1 MKSTLYDS
9 KGSKKS
15 EIELP
20 EIFSTPLR
28 QDLVMKYAEAEKYS
42 NRHRYGS
49 YAEAGKRHSASGT
62 ISHRRH
68 EWKGHY
74 GKGISR
80 VPRKAMWR
88 RGTQFYW
95 VGAEV
100 SNTRGGRRAHPPKG
114 QWPERK
120 INSKEK
126 GLAWRSA
133 LAATA
138 DKDRMRARYA
148 SLGPSINATLPA
160 VIESLPKKAK
170 EIHAAVAAIFG
181 TMASLATKEK
191 QVRAGKGKRRNRKYK
206 ENAGVLIITSAHEKN
221 TCASLEIKQV
231 SELEIGDFYPLGRLA
246 LYTQKSLEE
255 VQALG
260 GKK

>member
-1 MKSTLYDS
+1 
-9 KGSKKS
+9 
-15 EIELP
+15 
-20 EIFSTPLR
+20 
-28 QDLVMKYAEAEKYS
+28 
-42 NRHRYGS
+42 
-49 YAEAGKRHSASGT
+49 
-62 ISHRRH
+62 
-68 EWKGHY
+68 
-74 GKGISR
+74 
-80 VPRKAMWR
+80 
-88 RGTQFYW
+88 
-95 VGAEV
+95 
-100 SNTRGGRRAHPPKG
+100 
-114 QWPERK
+114 
-120 INSKEK
+120 
-126 GLAWRSA
+126 
-133 LAATA
+133 
-138 DKDRMRARYA
+138 MRARYA